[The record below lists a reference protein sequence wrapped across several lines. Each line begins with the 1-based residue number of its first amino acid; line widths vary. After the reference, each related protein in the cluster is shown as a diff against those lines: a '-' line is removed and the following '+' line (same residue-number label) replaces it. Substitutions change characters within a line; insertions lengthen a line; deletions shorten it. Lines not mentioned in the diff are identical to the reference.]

1 MGTDWKIYEPVKTI
15 GIVEFVEISKRI
27 LTRYPKC
34 KIMSNSTKYDVEEFR
49 KITNSLKSF
58 KLKEY
63 SGTIKMTDQNEFN
76 DLYLSEGILDFA
88 LFRNSNGSDDNT
100 LGFEIIKG
108 KNQEKPNLE
117 ILLPYKN
124 KQQSIEELSD
134 TLSSLNEGLCLNFRD
149 KEQIN
154 YTVSK
159 LINNIFDD
167 KFYDSHWRL
176 KHSHHIY
183 NSSGATKK
191 LFERNNHETFRSTG
205 IRILFPDIIGKLSG
219 WQESHTNLINSIMEY
234 FGKTE
239 LEVYFS
245 TTSKELTKVIENSDL
260 NEIEISSTFDI
271 TAQIDEITFE
281 TLEFLF
287 SEDKSGFRIENEKED
302 VEDDKSFSFD
312 LYRIKNDEFE
322 IRMEID
328 KNASEEEIESLI
340 NVMDIKLKY
349 THSE

>member
-1 MGTDWKIYEPVKTI
+1 MGTDWKIYEPAKTI

-27 LTRYPKC
+27 LKRYPKC
-34 KIMSNSTKYDVEEFR
+34 KITSNSTKYDVEEFR
-49 KITNSLKSF
+49 KITNSLKKI

-63 SGTIKMTDQNEFN
+63 NGTIKMTNQNEFN

-88 LFRNSNGSDDNT
+88 LFKNSNGSDDNT
-100 LGFEIIKG
+100 LGFKIIKG
-108 KNQEKPNLE
+108 KNQDKPNLE

-124 KQQSIEELSD
+124 KLQSIEKLSNV
-134 TLSSLNEGLCLNFRD
+134 LSSLNEGLCLNFRD

-167 KFYDSHWRL
+167 KFYDSSWTL

-191 LFERNNHETFRSTG
+191 LYESNSQETFRSTG

-219 WQESHTNLINSIMEY
+219 WQESHSNLISSIIKY
-234 FGKTE
+234 FGKSQ

-245 TTSKELTKVIENSDL
+245 TTSEEFKEVIENSNL
-260 NEIEISSTFDI
+260 NEIEISSNFDI
-271 TAQIDEITFE
+271 TAEIDKITIE

-302 VEDDKSFSFD
+302 IEDDKSFSFD
-312 LYRIKNDEFE
+312 LYRIENDEFE

-328 KNASEEEIESLI
+328 KMQVRKKSNR
-340 NVMDIKLKY
+340 
-349 THSE
+349 